1 VTQQGAA
8 RQSGRA
14 ALPSSRRIR
23 MTRNAYSYASRVAR
37 CKREPW
43 SSAAWKR
50 ARRLAL
56 WRQPRCRC
64 GLPATDVHHKIPL
77 VEGGSFL
84 DQANLEPLCRRCH
97 AIETGKLH
105 ERRQR
110 QGWEPRPPR
119 PGSRRVWPGA
129 LGDDPLGT
137 GASDASPGRVF

>member
-1 VTQQGAA
+1 
-8 RQSGRA
+8 
-14 ALPSSRRIR
+14 
-23 MTRNAYSYASRVAR
+23 VAR